1 VLRAFKA
8 VNPHTK
14 LIWVTGKNPSV
25 FLRGLSA
32 LTRNIFD
39 EIHEKTGLAS
49 FSNRNGFRFN
59 TEIESILCTE
69 TNLIDTLLLRRLGA
83 ETFISPAAKFSF
95 SSKKPE
101 PGYDQL
107 PIYGKFLALMSLVS
121 EKPLSPDLSIPI
133 PKEYLNFSTKLFK
146 KNRHYVGL
154 SPGAGSNA
162 KQWPLK
168 FFVKIAKVL
177 TSQNVT
183 PTFFLGPME
192 EHLKEK
198 LCKQIPAAIF
208 PESQLE
214 VGLPKSP
221 LLTIALARNL
231 DFSLVN
237 DSGGGHLV
245 AAGGKKTITLFNAK
259 RGAKFKS
266 PFCEQ
271 IALNATSYNATK
283 VKSIPY
289 RPVLEAV
296 EKALGELLKN
306 PLQQR
311 V

>member
-1 VLRAFKA
+1 LS
-8 VNPHTK
+8 T
-14 LIWVTGKNPSV
+14 LTG
-25 FLRGLSA
+25 
-32 LTRNIFD
+32 NIFH

-49 FSNRNGFRFN
+49 FSYRKGFDLS

-83 ETFISPAAKFSF
+83 KTFISPAAKFAF

-107 PIYGKFLALMSLVS
+107 SIYEKFLALMSLVS
-121 EKPLSPDLSIPI
+121 EKPLLPDLSIPI
-133 PKEYLNFSTKLFK
+133 PKEYLDFSEKLFK
-146 KNRHYVGL
+146 KNQHYVGL

-162 KQWPLK
+162 KKWPLK
-168 FFVKIAKVL
+168 FFVKIAERL
-177 TSQNVT
+177 ASQNVT

-192 EHLKEK
+192 EHLKDK

-208 PESQLE
+208 PESQFE
-214 VGLPKSP
+214 VGRTKSP
-221 LLTIALARNL
+221 LLTIAIARNL

-237 DSGGGHLV
+237 DSGGGHLI

-271 IALNATSYNATK
+271 IALNASSYNATK

-296 EKALGELLKN
+296 EKALGESLKN
-306 PLQQR
+306 LGQR
-311 V
+311 RV